1 MEELRGRRRRVGDY
15 KGGVAS
21 TCCETKQFKRADLRE
36 NAQNRQL
43 GVRTSGWGKGDG
55 AHPGDIVDDA
65 VDDLA
70 LERLEHYSA
79 ISRDK
84 LCLAVPGHDHA
95 LAYVGYRDD
104 GDDEAELAGAGALDV
119 RVELRLEVL
128 LHARAEVGRVRSEE
142 RRVGKECVP

>member
-1 MEELRGRRRRVGDY
+1 MARGQDGVG
-15 KGGVAS
+15 
-21 TCCETKQFKRADLRE
+21 T
-36 NAQNRQL
+36 
-43 GVRTSGWGKGDG
+43 
-55 AHPGDIVDDA
+55 AHACDVMYDA

-104 GDDEAELAGAGALDV
+104 GDDEAELAGAGAFDV

-128 LHARAEVGRVRSEE
+128 LHARPEVGRVQHD
-142 RRVGKECVP
+142 RVR